1 MGDRRRRLQPGTLA
15 PVREGVNY
23 RSGCFRKHKNAL
35 KFPTSLNSWQLVF
48 LRKRLDDFRKGCPSC
63 TGLVTQ
69 VPVEGF
75 LPQIY
80 RRAPQLAPK
89 KRQIK
94 LPKEADLLSKLSPA
108 QQARKAFLEDVEAH
122 LTPHPLALYPN
133 LEEAMPVEL
142 LLKVL
147 EVLDPDRKLEDTWA
161 YCQDTRKGMK
171 EPTKL
176 FKKRSTQVY
185 LGPGEECPGLALQG
199 TGWKSLPVSGCQLA
213 SPLGPKAMSSIMA
226 AVSSEGDILAIVFA
240 LHIVFQ
246 GISDIDEEFIL
257 KQFDIDYETKP
268 SHDALHTMKPNQV
281 ALELK
286 HSVGLSKLQEP
297 KFFQKPG
304 YERKLQKPQNP
315 CKPKWVKMRY
325 GAWYLNPKLWKKQR
339 ADEPL
344 VDPEVSHKA
353 QEENFKKE
361 LQEQEELLADL
372 HGTVAFK
379 DFILSRGYRM
389 PRFLENMYI
398 GKECKR
404 ACNKTPIK

>member
-1 MGDRRRRLQPGTLA
+1 MADRRRRLRLGTLA
-15 PVREGVNY
+15 PVREGVNC
-23 RSGCFRKHKNAL
+23 RSRCFTKHKNGL
-35 KFPTSLNSWQLVF
+35 KFPTSLHSRQLVF
-48 LRKRLDDFRKGCPSC
+48 PRKGLDDFRKGCPPC

-69 VPVEGF
+69 VPVESF

-80 RRAPQLAPK
+80 HRAPQLAPK

-94 LPKEADLLSKLSPA
+94 LLKEADLLSKLSPA

-133 LEEAMPVEL
+133 LEEAMPIQL
-142 LLKVL
+142 LSKVL
-147 EVLDPDRKLEDTWA
+147 EVLDPDQKLEDTWA

-176 FKKRSTQVY
+176 LKKHSTQVY
-185 LGPGEECPGLALQG
+185 LGPSRKTSVSNTGQWLYEEKPHKVDLLHENGPRPGLH
-199 TGWKSLPVSGCQLA
+199 
-213 SPLGPKAMSSIMA
+213 
-226 AVSSEGDILAIVFA
+226 EN
-240 LHIVFQ
+240 

-268 SHDALHTMKPNQV
+268 SHDVLHTMKLNQV
-281 ALELK
+281 PLELK
-286 HSVGLSKLQEP
+286 RSVGLSKLQEP
-297 KFFQKPG
+297 ELFQKLG

-315 CKPKWVKMRY
+315 YKPKWVKMRY

-339 ADEPL
+339 VDEPL

-404 ACNKTPIK
+404 ACNKTPIKRTQA